1 MDKKNESRWTGSDK
15 LVVKSKIWIEDGAG
29 DLVFGSGRLR
39 ILMAV
44 AEHGSLLAA
53 AKALG
58 MSYRAAWGKIKATEE
73 RLGKPLMERR
83 IGGSS
88 GGGSD
93 LTPVGKSLVKRFRH
107 LQSLA
112 EKTADTLFEELFRE
126 ETEDEVL

>member
-1 MDKKNESRWTGSDK
+1 MDKKNNSAWTGSEK
-15 LVVKSKIWIEDGAG
+15 LVVKSKVWIEDAAG

-39 ILMAV
+39 LLMAV

-53 AKALG
+53 AKDLG
-58 MSYRAAWGKIKATEE
+58 MGYRAAWGKIKATEE
-73 RLGKPLMERR
+73 RLGKSLLERR

-93 LTPVGKSLVKRFRH
+93 LTPFGKSLVKRFRH

-112 EKTADTLFEELFRE
+112 EKTADTFFEELFSE
-126 ETEDEVL
+126 QTEDEIL